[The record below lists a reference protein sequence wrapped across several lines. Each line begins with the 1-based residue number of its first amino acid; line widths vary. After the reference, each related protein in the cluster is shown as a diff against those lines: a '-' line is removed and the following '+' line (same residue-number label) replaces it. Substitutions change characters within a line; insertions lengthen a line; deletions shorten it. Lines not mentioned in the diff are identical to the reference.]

1 MAVPEPFLVAC
12 SNCGAM
18 TPVTSPNCARCRMPL
33 EVAAD
38 ATASHRG
45 GGCTAP
51 AVLIAVA
58 VAGLA
63 VALAALLLL
72 AAPRAAPKVG
82 APMVSRA
89 ATGEATARVEPVPP
103 PAAPVEAAPE
113 PSVEAPAPPASAATA
128 SAGEAASGA
137 GELPREEIR
146 LVIQQSRSRYRACYE
161 RGLARD
167 PALAGRVKV
176 RFVIHRDGSVSDVTD
191 AGSDLPDRN
200 VVACVLRAI
209 GATRFPSSEGDDV
222 TVVYPFVFA
231 PG

>member
-18 TPVTSPNCARCRMPL
+18 TPVTAPNCARCRMPL
-33 EVAAD
+33 DVAAE

-82 APMVSRA
+82 APIVTRA
-89 ATGEATARVEPVPP
+89 ATGEATS
-103 PAAPVEAAPE
+103 PVEAAPV

-137 GELPREEIR
+137 GELPQEEIR
-146 LVIQQSRSRYRACYE
+146 RIIQQSRSRYRACYE

-176 RFVIHRDGSVSDVTD
+176 RFVINRDGLVSNVTD

-222 TVVYPFVFA
+222 TVIYPFVFE